1 MLVEIFL
8 LRLELAMRMADETS
22 RTATAP
28 RFVPLPR
35 GMMPKFKAR
44 LVVV

>member
-8 LRLELAMRMADETS
+8 LRLELAIRLAEEANGPAMS
-22 RTATAP
+22 

-35 GMMPKFKAR
+35 GTQPKFKTR
-44 LVVV
+44 LAVV

>member
-22 RTATAP
+22 RPVAS

-35 GMMPKFKAR
+35 GVKPKFKTR

>member
-8 LRLELAMRMADETS
+8 LRLELALRMADETS
-22 RTATAP
+22 PPAAS

-35 GMMPKFKAR
+35 GAKPRFKTR
-44 LVVV
+44 LTVV

>member
-8 LRLELAMRMADETS
+8 LRLELAMRMADESS
-22 RTATAP
+22 RPAAS

-35 GMMPKFKAR
+35 DMRPKFKTR
-44 LVVV
+44 LAVV